1 MQMQSQKYGANF
13 NKNQKLSVKKSV
25 LSLTLQYQA
34 LNMIAKKVKKKKK
47 LARRKADL
55 NRTKK

>member
-1 MQMQSQKYGANF
+1 MQMQSQKYGVNF

-25 LSLTLQYQA
+25 LYLTLQYQA
-34 LNMIAKKVKKKKK
+34 SKLITKKVKKKKK